1 MRNLNPFTLDQEAT
15 KRTTIETTR
24 IEDTILIE
32 IILPIKGDLD
42 LTEGIITT
50 GMTTG
55 STSQGTT
62 KIREGILGTIVSM
75 NHQSIASIGIKTR
88 ETNMK

>member
-15 KRTTIETTR
+15 KRTTIETTT

-42 LTEGIITT
+42 PTGGIITT
-50 GMTTG
+50 GMTTE
-55 STSQGTT
+55 STS
-62 KIREGILGTIVSM
+62 
-75 NHQSIASIGIKTR
+75 
-88 ETNMK
+88 